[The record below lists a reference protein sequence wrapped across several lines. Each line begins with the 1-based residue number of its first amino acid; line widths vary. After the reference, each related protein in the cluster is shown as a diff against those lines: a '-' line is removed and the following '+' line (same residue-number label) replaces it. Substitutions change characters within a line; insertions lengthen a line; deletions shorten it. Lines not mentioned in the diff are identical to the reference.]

1 MEGHFNLK
9 KFTEIKDSEQRI
21 ISLKKKKKE
30 SATLC
35 WHLGRNDIQ
44 SFITSKVF
52 LLVKYTIK
60 LSAIEVAFDFGNTE
74 IKCFIFSSI

>member
-21 ISLKKKKKE
+21 VSLKKKKKKSWQLYIGIWTE
-30 SATLC
+30 MPVSV
-35 WHLGRNDIQ
+35 
-44 SFITSKVF
+44 FTSKVF
-52 LLVKYTIK
+52 SLVNYTMK
-60 LSAIEVAFDFGNTE
+60 LNAIEVAFDFGNTE

>member
-21 ISLKKKKKE
+21 ISLKKKKE
-30 SATLC
+30 FATLC
-35 WHLGRNDIQ
+35 WHLDRNDIQ
-44 SFITSKVF
+44 SFFTAKVF

-74 IKCFIFSSI
+74 IKCFIFPSI